1 MTRSP
6 GRSARAVGDVSKK
19 RNRLPLHLRELLT
32 ASELG
37 DLFFNCGKSTI
48 YSWRA
53 DGWLPEPIAVAGHKN
68 FWRRRELND
77 WIIEG
82 CPNVR
87 AWRWEPTRIPS
98 QKRFLRMLKDLQA
111 DAQAELSELRDEILH
126 LRRVRG
132 EL

>member
-1 MTRSP
+1 M
-6 GRSARAVGDVSKK
+6 AKK
-19 RNRLPLHLRELLT
+19 RNRLPLHLRELLS
-32 ASELG
+32 AEEVG
-37 DLFFNCGKSTI
+37 DLFFNKGRSTI
-48 YSWRA
+48 YNWRREE
-53 DGWLPEPIAVAGHKN
+53 LIPQSIMVAGCV
-68 FWRRRELND
+68 FWRRRELDD

-82 CPNVR
+82 CPNPR

-111 DAQAELSELRDEILH
+111 EAQAELKELQDEIMH